1 MSDVSLLNKK
11 KFVVND
17 KITVH
22 IPTIKEIRGDSPI
35 AHGTDKDE
43 EEVYS
48 IVNLFS
54 STSSDIMVELDEMGI
69 DFTTWSDF
77 TTFLMLFSGMIKD
90 SSDVL
95 RRKSHLLFENI
106 NLADFEVSIN
116 EVNELPI
123 LYDAEHDIIID
134 EFIYMQLSTIFC
146 TMHSIDKVRRKP
158 GDKTAR
164 DYIIERQKTKAK
176 RRKKRNYTS
185 RFDKQIIALV
195 NHENFKY
202 NYETVEDLTVY
213 NFMCSLKQ
221 IVKKYQVDNLYH
233 GVYAGTVNAKQL
245 GNKLN
250 WLDYE

>member
-1 MSDVSLLNKK
+1 MSDVSLLDKH
-11 KFVVND
+11 KFVVNNQ
-17 KITVH
+17 ITVH

-35 AHGTDKDE
+35 LFGTDKDE
-43 EEVYS
+43 ADFYS
-48 IVNLFS
+48 LVNLFS
-54 STSSDIMVELDEMGI
+54 ATSSDIMVELDEMGI

-77 TTFLMLFSGMIKD
+77 TTFLMLFGGTSKD
-90 SSDVL
+90 VM
-95 RRKSHLLFENI
+95 REKSHLLFENI

-116 EVNELPI
+116 QVNELPI

-134 EFIYMQLSTIFC
+134 ELIYMQLSTIFC
-146 TMHSIDKVRRKP
+146 TMHSIQKQDRKP

-164 DYIIERQKTKAK
+164 DYIIERQKKKAA
-176 RRKKRNYTS
+176 RRKNKPYFS
-185 RFDKQIIALV
+185 RFDKQIVALV
-195 NHENFKY
+195 NNNNFKY
-202 NYETVEDLTVY
+202 DYETVQDLTVY

-233 GVYAGTVNAKQL
+233 GVYSGTVNAKNL